1 MEMKK
6 TVTKKRI
13 RFLPSSGFTLIELLV
28 SITILSLV
36 GIVVTQVFFTA
47 VRTNTKTEIAKDVKQ
62 NGDLALEIM
71 ARMIRGAESITS
83 SCSSGGSKTTALTLQ
98 NPDEDT
104 TTFGCYND
112 GSVLRIASTS
122 GSSKRDYLTNTNVSL
137 TGESCPGSLSFVCTT
152 VSGVYTA
159 VEIAFDLSQK
169 GSPLSQSE
177 KANASF
183 RTSVMMRNE

>member
-1 MEMKK
+1 MKK
-6 TVTKKRI
+6 ARTKKRV
-13 RFLPSSGFTLIELLV
+13 RFLSFSGFTLIELLV

-83 SCSSGGSKTTALTLQ
+83 TCSGGGSTTTALTLI
-98 NPDEDT
+98 NPDENT

-122 GSSKRDYLTNTNVSL
+122 GSKRDYLTNTNVSL
-137 TGESCPGSLSFVCTT
+137 FPVASCPSSLSFVCTT

-159 VEIAFDLSQK
+159 VEIEFDVSQK
-169 GSPLSQSE
+169 GSPPAQSE
-177 KANASF
+177 KARASF